1 MKYSVSTVVN
11 DIEYIATASVRRDA
25 KMRTVF
31 LRCAEA
37 IAAKLWESKVIPE
50 RVPISMDLPNIWT
63 NGYLGF
69 LAVGNNAVVIVEET
83 GATLAC

>member
-11 DIEYIATASVRRDA
+11 DVEYIVTASVRRGT

-31 LRCAEA
+31 IKCAEA
-37 IAAKLWESKVIPE
+37 IAAKLWEEKVIPE
-50 RVPISMDLPNIWT
+50 KVPLTIDLPNIWT

-69 LAVGNNAVVIVEET
+69 LAVGDNTIVIMEEN